1 MKNKIALE
9 EHFKIKEFE
18 KYTDPTMQAATFA
31 DVRRMLLDTESLRL
45 EAMDKAGI
53 ELSILSFTGPGI
65 QFETDPDVAV
75 AAARKAN
82 EFLSENVVAR
92 HPDRYAGF
100 AAVALQ
106 NPEAAANELERC
118 VKQLG
123 FKGAL
128 INGYSNVHNETAIE
142 YSDEPQ
148 NEVFW
153 AKVAELNVP
162 VYLHPRDPLASQ
174 QRIYEGHPELLS
186 AAWAYGVETS
196 THALRL
202 ITSGLFDR
210 YPGVNVIL
218 GHLGETLPF
227 GIWRVQHIIN
237 RRGMCKDL
245 RKNVASYLADNFFI
259 TTSGVFRT
267 QALLNTMLEVSSDRI
282 LFSTDYP
289 YESAEEAATWFDS
302 CPISEPD
309 RVKIGRENAVKL
321 FNLKTAAESKFIPGM
336 PPLQNQHQIPVKKQ
350 TALQTRER

>member
-9 EHFKIKEFE
+9 EHFSIEGMTYKN
-18 KYTDPTMQAATFA
+18 DVMDAPTFA
-31 DVRRMLLDTESLRL
+31 EVRRRLADTESLRI

-53 ELSILSFTGPGI
+53 ELSILSFNSPGI
-65 QFETDPDVAV
+65 QAETDPDAAV
-75 AAARKAN
+75 QAARRAN
-82 EFLSENVVAR
+82 DFLCEDVMAR

-100 AAVALQ
+100 AAVPMQ
-106 NPEAAANELERC
+106 NPEAAADELERC

-128 INGYSNVHNETAIE
+128 VNGYSNIHNETTIE
-142 YSDEPQ
+142 YSDEPRF
-148 NEVFW
+148 EVFW

-162 VYLHPRDPLASQ
+162 IYLHPRDPVLSQ

-202 ITSGLFDR
+202 ITSGVFDR
-210 YPGVNVIL
+210 YPGVNIIL

-237 RRGMCKDL
+237 RRGLCKNL
-245 RKNVASYLADNFFI
+245 KKNVASYLADNFFI
-259 TTSGVFRT
+259 TTSGNFRT
-267 QALLNTMLEVSSDRI
+267 QALLNTMLEVSADRI

-289 YESAEEAATWFDS
+289 YESAEEAATWFDN

-309 RVKIGRENAVKL
+309 RVKIGRENAERL
-321 FNLKTAAESKFIPGM
+321 FNLKTAAAQMTSARSTT
-336 PPLQNQHQIPVKKQ
+336 L
-350 TALQTRER
+350 AAA

>member
-1 MKNKIALE
+1 MTMQNKIALE
-9 EHFKIKEFE
+9 EHFSIEGMNYKNPVM
-18 KYTDPTMQAATFA
+18 DAPTFA
-31 DVRRMLLDTESLRL
+31 DVRARLIETESLRL
-45 EAMDKAGI
+45 DSMDKSGI
-53 ELSILSFTGPGI
+53 ELSILSFYSPGI
-65 QFETDPDVAV
+65 QAETDPDVAV
-75 AAARKAN
+75 KDAKRAN
-82 EFLSENVVAR
+82 DFLSDDVIGR

-100 AAVALQ
+100 AAVPMQ
-106 NPEAAANELERC
+106 DPDAAADELERC

-123 FKGAL
+123 FKGAM
-128 INGYSNVHNETAIE
+128 INGYSNLH
-142 YSDEPQ
+142 DENTGVYTDEKQ
-148 NEVFW
+148 FDVFW
-153 AKVAELNVP
+153 AKVAELDVP
-162 VYLHPRDPLASQ
+162 VYLHPRDPLVSQ

-237 RRGMCKDL
+237 RRGMCQDL
-245 RKNVASYLADNFFI
+245 EKNVGSYLADNFFI
-259 TTSGVFRT
+259 TTSGNFRT
-267 QALLNTMLEVSSDRI
+267 QALLNTMLEISSDRI

-309 RVKIGRENAVKL
+309 RVRIGRENAANL
-321 FNLKTAAESKFIPGM
+321 FGLTVAAAS
-336 PPLQNQHQIPVKKQ
+336 
-350 TALQTRER
+350 

>member
-9 EHFKIKEFE
+9 EHFTIEGME
-18 KYTDPTMQAATFA
+18 KYSSDVMNAPTFA
-31 DVRRMLLDTESLRL
+31 DVLRRLVDTESLRI

-53 ELSILSFTGPGI
+53 ELSILSFYSPGI
-65 QFETDPDVAV
+65 QAEPDPDVAV
-75 AAARKAN
+75 AAAKRAN
-82 EFLSENVVAR
+82 DFLAENVMAR

-100 AAVALQ
+100 AAVPMQ

-123 FKGAL
+123 FKGAM
-128 INGYSNVHNETAIE
+128 INGYSNIHNENTIE
-142 YSDEPQ
+142 YTDEPKF
-148 NEVFW
+148 EVFW

-162 VYLHPRDPLASQ
+162 IYLHPRDPLASQ

-237 RRGMCKDL
+237 RRGMCQDL
-245 RKNVASYLADNFFI
+245 KKNVASYLADNFFI

-309 RVKIGRENAVKL
+309 RVKIGRENAAKL
-321 FNLKTAAESKFIPGM
+321 FNLKTPAPSLGLVSA
-336 PPLQNQHQIPVKKQ
+336 N
-350 TALQTRER
+350 

>member
-9 EHFKIKEFE
+9 EHFSIEALTYKN
-18 KYTDPTMQAATFA
+18 DVMDAPTFA
-31 DVRRMLLDTESLRL
+31 DVRRRLADTESLRI

-53 ELSILSFTGPGI
+53 ELSILSFNSPGI
-65 QFETDPDVAV
+65 QADIDPDVASQH
-75 AAARKAN
+75 AKQAN
-82 EFLSENVVAR
+82 EFLSEVMAR

-106 NPEAAANELERC
+106 DPEAAATELERC

-128 INGYSNVHNETAIE
+128 INGYSNIHDANTIE
-142 YSDEPQ
+142 YSDEPK

-210 YPGVNVIL
+210 YPGINVIL

-227 GIWRVQHIIN
+227 GIWRVEHIIK

-245 RKNVASYLADNFFI
+245 KKNIMSYLSDNFFI

-302 CPISEPD
+302 CTISEPD
-309 RVKIGRENAVKL
+309 RAKIGRENAAKL
-321 FNLKTAAESKFIPGM
+321 FHITTAVALPG
-336 PPLQNQHQIPVKKQ
+336 PNGSLV
-350 TALQTRER
+350 AAR

>member
-1 MKNKIALE
+1 MTMQNKIALE
-9 EHFKIKEFE
+9 EHFSIEGMD
-18 KYTDPTMQAATFA
+18 KYTSDVMNAPVFA
-31 DVRRMLLDTESLRL
+31 DVMRRLVDTESLRI
-45 EAMDKAGI
+45 ESMDKAGI
-53 ELSILSFTGPGI
+53 ELSILSFYSPGI
-65 QFETDPDVAV
+65 QAETDPVVAV
-75 AAARKAN
+75 QAAKRAN
-82 EFLSENVVAR
+82 DFLSEDVIAR

-100 AAVALQ
+100 AVVPLQ

-123 FKGAL
+123 FKGAMV
-128 INGYSNVHNETAIE
+128 NGYSNVHDENTAE
-142 YSDEPQ
+142 YTDEPKF
-148 NEVFW
+148 EVFW
-153 AKVAELNVP
+153 AKVAELAVP
-162 VYLHPRDPLASQ
+162 IYLHPRDPLLSQ

-196 THALRL
+196 THALRM

-210 YPGVNVIL
+210 HPGVNVIL

-237 RRGMCKDL
+237 RRGMCQDL
-245 RKNVASYLADNFFI
+245 KKNVGSYLADNFFI
-259 TTSGVFRT
+259 TTSGNFRT

-309 RVKIGRENAVKL
+309 RARIGRDNAAKL
-321 FNLKTAAESKFIPGM
+321 FGLTIAGDS
-336 PPLQNQHQIPVKKQ
+336 
-350 TALQTRER
+350 

>member
-9 EHFKIKEFE
+9 EHFSIEGMTYKN
-18 KYTDPTMQAATFA
+18 DVMDAPTFA
-31 DVRRMLLDTESLRL
+31 EVRRRLVDTESLRI

-53 ELSILSFTGPGI
+53 ELSILSFFSPGI
-65 QFETDPDVAV
+65 QAETDPDVAV
-75 AAARKAN
+75 QHSKRAN
-82 EFLSENVVAR
+82 DFLCEKVMVR
-92 HPDRYAGF
+92 HPERFAGF
-100 AAVALQ
+100 AAVPLQ
-106 NPEAAANELERC
+106 DPEAAAKELERC

-128 INGYSNVHNETAIE
+128 VNGYSNIQNENTID
-142 YSDEPQ
+142 YTDEPKF
-148 NEVFW
+148 EVFW

-162 VYLHPRDPLASQ
+162 IYLHPRDPVPSQ
-174 QRIYEGHPELLS
+174 QRIYEGRPELLS

-237 RRGMCKDL
+237 RRGMCKEL
-245 RKNVASYLADNFFI
+245 KKNIISYLADNFFI
-259 TTSGVFRT
+259 TTAGNFRT
-267 QALLNTMLEVSSDRI
+267 QALLNTMSEVSSDRI

-289 YESAEEAATWFDS
+289 YESAEEAAEWFDN

-321 FNLKTAAESKFIPGM
+321 FNLKTASESK
-336 PPLQNQHQIPVKKQ
+336 L
-350 TALQTRER
+350 